1 MEKTMKFMFSDIYR
15 CVRDVRT
22 GREKE
27 KLVRVISIH
36 LRFEIP
42 VGVNIHCD
50 DHFMT
55 LTSGPLYVERA
66 GSIVNLGNSV
76 LVC

>member
-1 MEKTMKFMFSDIYR
+1 MKFMFSDIYR

-50 DHFMT
+50 DYVISLVFR
-55 LTSGPLYVERA
+55 SLYVKRTNP
-66 GSIVNLGNSV
+66 ILDLGNCV